1 MELVFEIKGGD
12 FTHAGKASSKIKK
25 VLKQL
30 NVDAKMIK
38 RIVIAVYEAE
48 VNVVAHAHSGVL
60 KTIIGNDS
68 IEVVLKDAGPGIE
81 NVEKAMEAG
90 FSTASKEVREM
101 GFGAGMGL
109 PNIQKNA
116 DELEIT
122 SEINKGTIVRFKNY
136 F

>member
-68 IEVVLKDAGPGIE
+68 IEVVLQDAGPGIE

-109 PNIQKNA
+109 PNI
-116 DELEIT
+116 
-122 SEINKGTIVRFKNY
+122 
-136 F
+136 